1 MGNLINDNNIPLITA
16 TNFSVVDVDGKKEIT
31 WGDGKILDN
40 SDLYPE
46 YLLGE
51 CDTCDNDK
59 NNTLK
64 SIFDFSYNSV
74 LVGGLGLGLIPQY
87 LHTQGKSVDVVE
99 IDSELIDYV
108 DFIDSSINV
117 IEGDIYTYNTS
128 NKYDLIIVDLW
139 WEESEITDEMKSNIL
154 SNWSDNINP
163 GGKIILPVGG
173 TVLN

>member
-16 TNFSVVDVDGKKEIT
+16 TNFSVVDVGGKKEIDY
-31 WGDGKILDN
+31 GDGKIVDN

-46 YLLGE
+46 YLLGR
-51 CDTCDNDK
+51 CSGCDNDK

-139 WEESEITDEMKSNIL
+139 WDESEITDEMKSNIL